1 MRPFEY
7 IRPASVAEAVGVL
20 SERGEDAFVLGGGS
34 AAVVMLRLGVVRPEC
49 VVDLGGIEE
58 MRGLR
63 RNGDRRNG
71 GLHIGALASIR
82 SLELDDGVRAAYPL
96 LAEAA
101 SQVAN
106 VRVRNVAT
114 VGGAVAYGE
123 PQTDTPTALTA
134 SGASVRITGVSGERS
149 VPIDGF
155 YVGPYETVL
164 EQGEIVAGIDVPEP
178 PPHTGGAHIK
188 FTVGSP
194 ENKPVANASALVTVD
209 PSGTC
214 VAARVVMGA
223 AGPVPVVADA
233 ARALLGGEP
242 SPERI
247 REVAAAAA
255 EEADPIEDLR
265 GPEWYKRRILRI
277 VVERALTC
285 ALQRART

>member
-7 IRPASVAEAVGVL
+7 IRPTSVAEAVGAL
-20 SERGEDAFVLGGGS
+20 TERGEDAFVLGGGS
-34 AAVVMLRLGVVRPEC
+34 AAVVMLRLGVVRPEV

-58 MRGLR
+58 MRGL
-63 RNGDRRNG
+63 RRNG

-134 SGASVRITGVSGERS
+134 SGAVVRIAGVSGERS
-149 VPIDGF
+149 VPIDEF
-155 YVGPYETVL
+155 YAGPYETVL

-178 PPHTGGAHIK
+178 PPNTGGAHIK

-209 PSGTC
+209 PSSGACT
-214 VAARVVMGA
+214 AARVVMGA
-223 AGPVPVVADA
+223 AGPTPVVANA
-233 ARALLGGEP
+233 AGALVGVEA
-242 SPERI
+242 SAERI
-247 REVAAAAA
+247 AEVAAAAGGGGRP
-255 EEADPIEDLR
+255 D
-265 GPEWYKRRILRI
+265 RRP
-277 VVERALTC
+277 A
-285 ALQRART
+285 RARVVQAPDTQNPRGASVDMCAATT

>member
-7 IRPASVAEAVGVL
+7 IRPVSVAEAVDVL
-20 SERGEDAFVLGGGS
+20 NERGEDAFVLSGGS
-34 AAVVMLRLGVVRPEC
+34 AGVVMLRLGVVRPEV
-49 VVDLGGIEE
+49 VVDLSGIEE

-63 RNGDRRNG
+63 KNG

-82 SLELDDGVRAAYPL
+82 SLELDGGVRTAYPL

-134 SGASVRITGVSGERS
+134 SGAVVRIAGVSGERS
-149 VPIDGF
+149 VPIDEF

-164 EQGEIVAGIDVPEP
+164 EQGEIVVGIDLPEP

-209 PSGTC
+209 PSSGACT
-214 VAARVVMGA
+214 AARVVMGA

-233 ARALLGGEP
+233 ASALVGVEA
-242 SPERI
+242 STERI
-247 REVAAAAA
+247 AEVAAAAA

-277 VVERALTC
+277 LVERALTC

>member
-7 IRPASVAEAVGVL
+7 IRPSSIAEAVGVL
-20 SERGEDAFVLGGGS
+20 SERGDDAFVIGGGS

-49 VVDLGGIEE
+49 VVDLGGIDE

-63 RNGDRRNG
+63 RNG
-71 GLHIGALASIR
+71 GLHIGGLASIR

-164 EQGEIVAGIDVPEP
+164 EQGEIVVGIDVPEP
-178 PPHTGGAHIK
+178 PPHTGGSHFK

-194 ENKPVANASALVTVD
+194 ENKPVANASALVTLD
-209 PSGTC
+209 SSSGAC

-223 AGPVPVVADA
+223 AGPVPVVANA
-233 ARALLGGEP
+233 ADALLGGEP
-242 SPERI
+242 SPERVA
-247 REVAAAAA
+247 EVAAAAA
-255 EEADPIEDLR
+255 DEADPIEDLR
-265 GPEWYKRRILRI
+265 GPVWYKRRILRI
-277 VVERALTC
+277 QVERALTC

>member
-20 SERGEDAFVLGGGS
+20 SERGDDAFVLGGGS

-164 EQGEIVAGIDVPEP
+164 QQGEIVAGIDVPEP

-209 PSGTC
+209 PSSGDVRGRAC
-214 VAARVVMGA
+214 RDGRRGAGARRRGRGACA
-223 AGPVPVVADA
+223 AG
-233 ARALLGGEP
+233 
-242 SPERI
+242 
-247 REVAAAAA
+247 
-255 EEADPIEDLR
+255 
-265 GPEWYKRRILRI
+265 
-277 VVERALTC
+277 
-285 ALQRART
+285 QRAVG

>member
-20 SERGEDAFVLGGGS
+20 SERGDDAFVLGGGS

-134 SGASVRITGVSGERS
+134 SGASVRIAGVSGERS

-164 EQGEIVAGIDVPEP
+164 QQGEIVAGIDVPEP

-233 ARALLGGEP
+233 ARALLGDEP
-242 SPERI
+242 SAERI
-247 REVAAAAA
+247 REVAVAAA

-285 ALQRART
+285 ALQRAQT

>member
-7 IRPASVAEAVGVL
+7 IRPTSIAEAVGVL
-20 SERGEDAFVLGGGS
+20 SERGEEAFILGGGS

-63 RNGDRRNG
+63 RNG
-71 GLHIGALASIR
+71 GLRIGALASIR
-82 SLELDDGVRAAYPL
+82 NLELDGGVRAAYPL

-106 VRVRNVAT
+106 VRVRNAAT

-134 SGASVRITGVSGERS
+134 SGAVVRIAGVSGERS
-149 VPIDGF
+149 VPIGEF

-164 EQGEIVAGIDVPEP
+164 EHGEIVAGIDVPEP
-178 PPHTGGAHIK
+178 PQHTGGSHVK

-194 ENKPVANASALVTVD
+194 ENKPVANASALVTLD
-209 PSGTC
+209 PSSGAC
-214 VAARVVMGA
+214 VGARVVMGA
-223 AGPVPVVADA
+223 AGPVPVVASA
-233 ARALLGGEP
+233 GEALLGSEP

-247 REVAAAAA
+247 AEVAAAAA

-277 VVERALTC
+277 LVERALTC

>member
-63 RNGDRRNG
+63 SNG
-71 GLHIGALASIR
+71 GLHVGALASIR

-164 EQGEIVAGIDVPEP
+164 QQGEIVAGIDVPEP

-223 AGPVPVVADA
+223 AGPVPVVASA
-233 ARALLGGEP
+233 AGALLGDEP
-242 SPERI
+242 SAERI

>member
-71 GLHIGALASIR
+71 GLHVGALASIR

-134 SGASVRITGVSGERS
+134 SGASVRIAGVSGERS

-164 EQGEIVAGIDVPEP
+164 QQGEIVAGIDVPEP

-233 ARALLGGEP
+233 ARALLGDEP
-242 SPERI
+242 SAERI

>member
-1 MRPFEY
+1 M
-7 IRPASVAEAVGVL
+7 
-20 SERGEDAFVLGGGS
+20 
-34 AAVVMLRLGVVRPEC
+34 
-49 VVDLGGIEE
+49 
-58 MRGLR
+58 
-63 RNGDRRNG
+63 
-71 GLHIGALASIR
+71 
-82 SLELDDGVRAAYPL
+82 RAAYPL

-114 VGGAVAYGE
+114 GGGAVAYGE

-134 SGASVRITGVSGERS
+134 SGAVVHIAGVSGERS
-149 VPIDGF
+149 VPIDEF
-155 YVGPYETVL
+155 YAGPYETVL
-164 EQGEIVAGIDVPEP
+164 EQGEIVSGIDVPEP

-194 ENKPVANASALVTVD
+194 ENKPVANASALVTVE
-209 PSGTC
+209 PSSGACT
-214 VAARVVMGA
+214 AARVVMGA
-223 AGPVPVVADA
+223 AGPVPVVASA
-233 ARALLGGEP
+233 AGALVGVEA

-247 REVAAAAA
+247 AEVAAAAA

-277 VVERALTC
+277 LVERALTC

>member
-7 IRPASVAEAVGVL
+7 IRPASVAEAVGLL
-20 SERGEDAFVLGGGS
+20 SERGDDAFVLGGGS

-58 MRGLR
+58 MRGMR

-71 GLHIGALASIR
+71 GLHVGALASIR

-164 EQGEIVAGIDVPEP
+164 QQGEIVAGIDVPEP

-233 ARALLGGEP
+233 ARALLGDEP
-242 SPERI
+242 SAERI

>member
-7 IRPASVAEAVGVL
+7 IRPASVAEAVGLL
-20 SERGEDAFVLGGGS
+20 SERGDDAFVLGGGS

-63 RNGDRRNG
+63 SNGDRRNG
-71 GLHIGALASIR
+71 GLHVGALASIR

-164 EQGEIVAGIDVPEP
+164 QQGEIVAGIDVPEP

-233 ARALLGGEP
+233 ARALLGDEP
-242 SPERI
+242 SAERI

>member
-7 IRPASVAEAVGVL
+7 IRPASVAEAVNVL

-58 MRGLR
+58 MRGL
-63 RNGDRRNG
+63 RRNG

-134 SGASVRITGVSGERS
+134 SRASVRIAGVSGERS
-149 VPIDGF
+149 VPIDEF

-164 EQGEIVAGIDVPEP
+164 EQGEIVSGIEVPEP
-178 PPHTGGAHIK
+178 PPHTGGSHIK

-209 PSGTC
+209 PASSVC

-233 ARALLGGEP
+233 AGALLGDEP

-247 REVAAAAA
+247 KEIAAAAA
-255 EEADPIEDLR
+255 DEADPIEDLR

-277 VVERALTC
+277 VVEQALTC

>member
-63 RNGDRRNG
+63 RNGGLRNG

-233 ARALLGGEP
+233 ARALLGDEP
-242 SPERI
+242 SAERI

>member
-7 IRPASVAEAVGVL
+7 IRPASVAEAVNVL

-58 MRGLR
+58 MRGL
-63 RNGDRRNG
+63 RRNG

-134 SGASVRITGVSGERS
+134 SGAVVRIAGVSGERS
-149 VPIDGF
+149 VPIDEF
-155 YVGPYETVL
+155 YAGPYETVL
-164 EQGEIVAGIDVPEP
+164 EQGEIVSGLDVPEP
-178 PPHTGGAHIK
+178 PPHTGGCHVK

-209 PSGTC
+209 PSGACT
-214 VAARVVMGA
+214 AARVVMGA
-223 AGPVPVVADA
+223 AGPVPVVANA
-233 ARALLGGEP
+233 AGALVGGEA
-242 SPERI
+242 SAERI
-247 REVAAAAA
+247 KEIAAAAA
-255 EEADPIEDLR
+255 EEADPMEDLR

>member
-1 MRPFEY
+1 M
-7 IRPASVAEAVGVL
+7 
-20 SERGEDAFVLGGGS
+20 
-34 AAVVMLRLGVVRPEC
+34 
-49 VVDLGGIEE
+49 VDLGGIDE
-58 MRGLR
+58 MRGL
-63 RNGDRRNG
+63 RRNG

-82 SLELDDGVRAAYPL
+82 SLELDDGVRASYPL

-134 SGASVRITGVSGERS
+134 SGAVVRIAGVSGERS
-149 VPIDGF
+149 VPISEF
-155 YVGPYETVL
+155 YAGPYETVL
-164 EQGEIVAGIDVPEP
+164 EQGEIVSGIDVPEA
-178 PPHTGGAHIK
+178 PPHTGGCHVK

-209 PSGTC
+209 PSSGRCT
-214 VAARVVMGA
+214 AARVVMGA
-223 AGPVPVVADA
+223 AGPVPVVASAPSALAGVDA
-233 ARALLGGEP
+233 T
-242 SPERI
+242 PERVA
-247 REVAAAAA
+247 EVAAAAA
-255 EEADPIEDLR
+255 EEADPMEDLR

-277 VVERALTC
+277 VVEQALTC